1 MDTSAP
7 VIALVASAGGLD
19 AVTSVLAPLEPP
31 FGAPILVLVHQAPDH
46 PSRLPEILS
55 DRGALP
61 VAHAQHDGSLETG
74 RVLVA
79 PPGKHML
86 VTSERR
92 IALVIS
98 GPYPP
103 NRPSADLL
111 LTSMGLT
118 LGPSAIAVVLS
129 GSGHDGATG
138 ATIVHDFGGT
148 VLAADE
154 RSSRAYAM
162 PDAAIRRDHAVDETL
177 PVETIAARLQQ
188 LVVERRAVAGDAQR
202 SG

>member
-1 MDTSAP
+1 MEATVP
-7 VIALVASAGGLD
+7 VVALVASAGGLE
-19 AVTSVLAPLEPP
+19 AVTSVLAPLRPP
-31 FGAPILVLVHQAPDH
+31 IGAAILVLIHQSPDH
-46 PSRLPEILS
+46 PSRLPEILGS
-55 DRGALP
+55 RSALP
-61 VAHAQHDGSLETG
+61 AAHARHGQSLEPDH
-74 RVLVA
+74 VMVA
-79 PPGKHML
+79 PPGKHLL
-86 VTSERR
+86 VTNEGR
-92 IALVIS
+92 IALTVS

-118 LGPSAIAVVLS
+118 LGPLAIAVVLS

-162 PDAAIRRDHAVDETL
+162 PDAAARRDHAVDQTL
-177 PVETIAARLQQ
+177 PVDAIAGRLRE
-188 LVVERRAVAGDAQR
+188 LIEERRGR
-202 SG
+202 TG

>member
-19 AVTSVLAPLEPP
+19 AVTSVLAPLKPP
-31 FGAPILVLVHQAPDH
+31 FGAPIVVLIHQAPDH
-46 PSRLPEILS
+46 PSRLPEILN

-61 VAHAQHDGSLETG
+61 AAHAQHGEPLEVD

-79 PPGKHML
+79 PPGKHL
-86 VTSERR
+86 LITTERR

-98 GPYPP
+98 GAYPP

-111 LTSMGLT
+111 MASMGLT
-118 LGPSAIAVVLS
+118 LGPRAIAVVLS

-148 VLAADE
+148 VLTADE

-177 PVETIAARLQQ
+177 PVESIAARLQQ
-188 LVVERRAVAGDAQR
+188 LAIERRAVAG
-202 SG
+202 

>member
-31 FGAPILVLVHQAPDH
+31 VGAAIVVLIHQAPDH

-55 DRGALP
+55 ERGALP
-61 VAHAQHDGSLETG
+61 AAHARHGEPLEAD

-79 PPGKHML
+79 PPGKHVL

-98 GPYPP
+98 GAYPP

-118 LGPSAIAVVLS
+118 LGPRAIAVVLS

-138 ATIVHDFGGT
+138 ATIVHDFGGS

-154 RSSRAYAM
+154 RSSRSYAM
-162 PDAAIRRDHAVDETL
+162 PDAAIQRDHTVDETL
-177 PVETIAARLQQ
+177 PVEAIAARLQQ
-188 LVVERRAVAGDAQR
+188 LVAERRAVG
-202 SG
+202 G